1 MRMRDFIRIV
11 LPALLL
17 GAGLVGCASASLV
30 LAPEAPDAP
39 FKPPSASVP
48 DGEVS
53 PASLPP
59 TTASG
64 ARDFGLPPMEG
75 LPLVPPPPTID
86 PMHTY
91 SLAELIDLAQISN
104 PETRIAWEHARQ
116 AALAVGIAKA
126 LYLPVLTA
134 TAVNGVQ
141 HNSGSTQGAL
151 SSLALNNDLRFFA
164 DCCCEKGAP
173 SGQLEIKT
181 ALYLPCPSWATD

>member
-1 MRMRDFIRIV
+1 MRDFIRIV

-75 LPLVPPPPTID
+75 LPLVPPP
-86 PMHTY
+86 
-91 SLAELIDLAQISN
+91 
-104 PETRIAWEHARQ
+104 
-116 AALAVGIAKA
+116 ALK
-126 LYLPVLTA
+126 
-134 TAVNGVQ
+134 
-141 HNSGSTQGAL
+141 
-151 SSLALNNDLRFFA
+151 
-164 DCCCEKGAP
+164 
-173 SGQLEIKT
+173 
-181 ALYLPCPSWATD
+181 